1 MLFIL
6 LSLHLLKKLVSSWRK
21 DLSAS
26 IVVFFVA
33 LPLCLGIGLASTTV
47 PGLSPIPVAGLLAGI
62 VGGVVVGL
70 FSNSRLGVSGPAA
83 GLITVVIT
91 SIASLGSFQA
101 FLLALILAGIFQMI
115 FAGLRAG
122 IIANYLPSGVIK
134 GMLAAIGITLILKEI
149 PHLIGYDK
157 DYFGDEAFL
166 QQDGHNTFT
175 EISYAIQ
182 SLDAGIALIGL
193 VSLALVVIF
202 DLPKIKKL
210 YLFKYIPSMLWV
222 IIIGTMLNIV
232 LTISGHDLHITK
244 EHLVQIPQ
252 IDSWEAFKMQLN
264 FPDFSFLTNPKIYV
278 VAITI
283 AAIASLETLLSVEA
297 IDRLDP
303 EKAITNPNRELL
315 AQGVG
320 NIVAGLI
327 GGIPVTQVI
336 VRSTA
341 NLNGGANSKMSAVY
355 HGFWLIAAIIFL
367 APVLNYIP
375 LATLAAI
382 LIAVGYKLTNAKLI
396 QHQFSKGWDQFIPFL
411 TTIIA
416 ILLTDLLKGIGI
428 GLIVAIVFIIKRNFS
443 GNHEVISTDE
453 GYEIVLGE
461 HVNFLNIASI
471 KTSLMLVPSGSKVT
485 INTLQSKSL
494 DHDIQELLHD
504 FVTITAKSKKI
515 DVHYLGSHLSD

>member
-1 MLFIL
+1 
-6 LSLHLLKKLVSSWRK
+6 LKKLVPSWKK

-33 LPLCLGIGLASTTV
+33 LPLCLGIGLASTSV
-47 PGLSPIPVAGLLAGI
+47 QGLSPIPIAGILAGI

-83 GLITVVIT
+83 GLITVVVA
-91 SIASLGSFQA
+91 SISTLGSFSA
-101 FLLALILAGIFQMI
+101 FLLALVIAGLFQMV
-115 FAGLRAG
+115 FAALRAG
-122 IIANYLPSGVIK
+122 IIANYLPSSVIK

-157 DYFGDEAFL
+157 DYIGDEAFL

-175 EISYAIQ
+175 EILYAMQ
-182 SLDAGIALIGL
+182 SLDAGVAMIGL
-193 VSLALVVIF
+193 VSLGLIILF
-202 DLPKIKKL
+202 EHPKIKKWSI
-210 YLFKYIPSMLWV
+210 FKFIPSMLWV
-222 IIIGTMLNIV
+222 ILIGTLINFV
-232 LTISGHDLHITK
+232 LTYRGHYLAISR

-252 IDSWEAFKMQLN
+252 INSWSDFQLQLN
-264 FPDFSFLTNPKIYV
+264 FPDLSYLTNPTIYI
-278 VAITI
+278 VALTI

-303 EKAITNPNRELL
+303 EKAITNPNRELMS
-315 AQGVG
+315 QGFG
-320 NIVAGLI
+320 NMVAGLI

-341 NLNGGANSKMSAVY
+341 NLNGGASSKMSAVY
-355 HGFWLIAAIIFL
+355 HGIWLIAAILFL
-367 APVLNYIP
+367 APMLNFIP

-382 LIAVGYKLTNAKLI
+382 LIVVGYKLTNYKLI
-396 QHQFSKGWDQFIPFL
+396 HNIYHKGLDQFIPFL
-411 TTIIA
+411 TTIIS

-443 GNHEVISTDE
+443 GNHEVIATDQ
-453 GYEIVLGE
+453 GYEIVFGE

-471 KTSLMLVPSGSKVT
+471 KTSLMRVPSGAKVT

-494 DHDIQELLHD
+494 DHDIQELLSD
-504 FVTITAKSKKI
+504 FMNITAKNKQI
-515 DVHYLGSHLSD
+515 DVLYLGNHLSN